1 MYNRNYAQNYDSAGQ
16 LRRKIINMAKFYY
29 VYMLKSEKD
38 ANRFY
43 SGFTEDLQGRLKDHN
58 QGSCKHT
65 SKHIP

>member
-1 MYNRNYAQNYDSAGQ
+1 
-16 LRRKIINMAKFYY
+16 MAKFYY